1 MHDFAP
7 EHVIA
12 LFAVLGLG
20 LALGR
25 IKVFGLSLDR
35 SGVVFAGLACG
46 AMGFAVPNGAGHL
59 GLVLFCYAIGITAGP
74 SFFRSFRYTGAPVA
88 LLVLIVTAAGAAMT
102 YVSAKAMDIPADLA
116 VGVYAGAL
124 SSTPAL
130 AADNQALGP
139 GGSGASVSYG
149 LTILFGVVGVVLFM
163 QIVPK
168 MMRINLNRLAAEVD
182 QPDPSRLVSRVLV
195 EVVHPD
201 VVGLRID
208 EIPCLDE
215 HRACVTRI
223 RRGDRLVPVAAEDRL
238 NKGDLV
244 YLVARTDLIDKAVAS
259 LGRPSERHVYLDLE
273 HERRQ
278 IVVLHHRM
286 INKPL
291 NELNLLRKYGI
302 TLPIVTRHDVDFVPQ
317 RRTRLRRGDI
327 VTAVG
332 DPDALTRFAENAGHR
347 TKAFFETDLIS
358 LSLGIGAGVALGMV
372 SIPMGNG
379 STFELGMAGGPL
391 VVGLLLGHF
400 GRVGPI
406 VGYLPRAA
414 RMFLLDLGLVVFL
427 AAAGVAAGGSFFKVL
442 FEYGPKLVIVGAVV
456 TVACLVL
463 GYAVSRYVMKMNL
476 LQMLGAL
483 CAAMTSTPGL
493 GAVTTQTDSGHAGHP
508 LRHGLPHRHHP
519 HGQLLATAGVPALLM

>member
-1 MHDFAP
+1 MSDFAP

-46 AMGFAVPNGAGHL
+46 ALGFAVPFGAGHL

-88 LLVLIVTAAGAAMT
+88 LLVLIVTGAGATMT
-102 YVSAKAMDIPADLA
+102 YTFAKLLDIPVDLA

-139 GGSGASVSYG
+139 NGSGASVSYG
-149 LTILFGVVGVVLFM
+149 LTVLFGVVGVVLFM

-168 MMRINLNRLAAEVD
+168 LMRVNLNKLAAEVD
-182 QPDPSRLVSRVLV
+182 RPDPSKSVARALV

-201 VVGLRID
+201 AVGKRISDLRS
-208 EIPCLDE
+208 LDVF
-215 HRACVTRI
+215 RACITRVQ
-223 RRGDRLVPVAAEDRL
+223 RGDRLVPVTADDLL
-238 NKGDLV
+238 NEGELV
-244 YLVARTDLIDKAVAS
+244 RLVARADAIEGAVAA
-259 LGRPSERHVYLDLE
+259 LGRLSDRHVFFDLE
-273 HERRQ
+273 HESRQ
-278 IVVLHHRM
+278 IVALHHRM
-286 INKPL
+286 VNKPL
-291 NELNLLRKYGI
+291 SELDLMGKYGI

-317 RRTRLRRGDI
+317 ADTRLRRGDV

-332 DPDALTRFAENAGHR
+332 DPDALSRFAEDAGHR
-347 TKAFFETDLIS
+347 AKAFFETDLIS
-358 LSLGIGAGVALGMV
+358 LSLGIAAGVALGMV
-372 SIPMGNG
+372 KIPLGG
-379 STFELGMAGGPL
+379 GATFELGMAGGPL
-391 VVGLLLGHF
+391 VIGLLLGHF

-427 AAAGVAAGGSFFKVL
+427 AAAGVAAGGSFFEVL
-442 FEYGPKLVIVGAVV
+442 VAYGPKLVILGAIITIV
-456 TVACLVL
+456 CLLL
-463 GYAVSRYVMKMNL
+463 GYAVARYTMKMNL

-493 GAVTTQTDSGHAGHP
+493 GAVTTQTDSDTPVIHYATGYPIGII
-508 LRHGLPHRHHP
+508 LMVGFS
-519 HGQLLATAGVPALLM
+519 QLLVHLL